1 MSIEVGGGLLTIVSN
16 GLLFGDVDPIG
27 FKIEGTPDIKKAYAM
42 KGGKKV
48 LAGSVSFGSEFEL
61 VLTIEAMT
69 WQAMQVASGQASA
82 TALLYSRPL
91 RKSVKVPKTAPFT
104 ITDPLIVDNTVYASL
119 TRNGDTTL
127 GEAWGVA
134 QPLTRVTTVPLTARE
149 FQVTFAT
156 NLLTFPAI
164 LAGADVDYVVN
175 EIIPTVES
183 IGVSPNPVSLET
195 IAFHGVTYGDKKTG
209 RHFINI
215 KEATLASITSYDYSD
230 IVKAEMRYSIVSQG
244 NNPIPYEKIRLPGF

>member
-1 MSIEVGGGLLTIVSN
+1 MSIEVGAGLLTIVSN

-27 FKIEGTPDIKKAYAM
+27 FQISGTPDIKKSYAM
-42 KGGKKV
+42 KGGKRV
-48 LAGSVSFGSEFEL
+48 LAGSVSFGSEYEL

-82 TALLYSRPL
+82 TALAYSKPL
-91 RKSVKVPKTAPFT
+91 RKSVKVPKVAPYT
-104 ITDPLIVDNTVYASL
+104 ITDPLIVDTAVYASL
-119 TRNGDTTL
+119 TRNGDTSL
-127 GEAWGVA
+127 GETWGVS
-134 QPLTRVTTVPLTARE
+134 QPLNRVTTAPIGPRD
-149 FQVTFAT
+149 FQVTIAT
-156 NLLTFPAI
+156 NLLTFPAS

-175 EIIPTVES
+175 EILPTVES
-183 IGVSPNPVSLET
+183 IGVSQNPISLET

-215 KEATLASITSYDYSD
+215 KEAALASITSYDYSD
-230 IVKAEMRYSIVSQG
+230 IVKAEMRYSIISQT